1 MSRYTH
7 FTLTILLSEKHTF
20 HLQYFQLTMGLSG
33 HSLMAVRNI
42 DAKGKLAICCD
53 QWKIIPVTIV

>member
-1 MSRYTH
+1 
-7 FTLTILLSEKHTF
+7 
-20 HLQYFQLTMGLSG
+20 MGLSG

-53 QWKIIPVTIV
+53 QWKIIPVTIVWGNLAAAHHVIVRVFYKGYETIYKF